1 MKISLISK
9 IRLRIRHFLRKS
21 RHRAWR
27 IHWHVTLVI
36 ALLLAIPIG
45 FYIYYDNVIFPRHLK
60 YLSLYDD
67 DWDLHYYVTIPLF
80 VCWGVATGLFMY
92 LWNKQDKKDSEKRA
106 KEWEKFSAKHGISDY
121 RSKESPNLA
130 DVVIELRER
139 KEKGERQPILKE
151 DQEQEYKD
159 DISESEVV
167 VLSESETTVEQEPT
181 EETIQKPARKP
192 RRESRRIKQ
201 IYRDYME
208 RENPYKKFLKAR
220 EEAVRHIQE
229 ILDNRPTKGL
239 LGDAYL
245 FTTDETDTLFEGFSI
260 VYGNQ
265 VLAVQITYPEPYL
278 QRGTNMVRHYR
289 GGASGWKWERER
301 FIDRCQQNRLIP
313 CIYEVDPITLQP
325 MDANGWNLRNALTE
339 ESIIPP
345 RLVTAELIDMS
356 AWELETQ
363 MIQFV
368 REYQQQEEEEL
379 KFYRD
384 NRKGNILWM
393 RRKGRKNDE
402 WVIAK
407 RVNKFTQLTDA
418 QKERLRNSEFSLY
431 RKNGY
436 LAQIIYM
443 KENTKGWLSP
453 VDHPKRGV
461 NYQMEFEGL
470 QPLQKGA
477 AGFK

>member
-1 MKISLISK
+1 MVRIGLTGR
-9 IRLRIRHFLRKS
+9 IRLRTRHFLRKS

-27 IHWHVTLVI
+27 IHWRVTLAI
-36 ALLLAIPIG
+36 ALLLVIPVG

-67 DWDLHYYVTIPLF
+67 DWDLHCYVTIPLF
-80 VCWGVATGLFMY
+80 VCWGIATGLFMY
-92 LWNKQDKKDSEKRA
+92 LWNKQDKINSEKRA
-106 KEWEKFSAKHGISDY
+106 KEWEEFRAKHKIIDY
-121 RSKESPNLA
+121 TSKLA

-139 KEKGERQPILKE
+139 REKEEQQPTVIENK
-151 DQEQEYKD
+151 EQEHKG
-159 DISESEVV
+159 DIPEPEEVV
-167 VLSESETTVEQEPT
+167 LPETEATVESEPT
-181 EETIQKPARKP
+181 EEPIQKPARKP
-192 RRESRRIKQ
+192 RRKSRRIQQ

-208 RENPYKKFLKAR
+208 RENPYNKFLKAR
-220 EEAVRHIQE
+220 EKAVRRIQE

-245 FTTDETDTLFEGFSI
+245 FTTDETDTLFEDFSI

-265 VLAVQITYPEPYL
+265 ILAVQITYPDPYL
-278 QRGTNMVRHYR
+278 QRGMNMIRHVR
-289 GGASGWKWERER
+289 GGTSGWKWEREL
-301 FIDRCQQNRLIP
+301 FINLCQQNRLIP
-313 CIYEVDPITLQP
+313 CLYEVDPITLQP
-325 MDANGWNLRNALTE
+325 TDFNGWNLRNALTE

-356 AWELETQ
+356 RWELETQ

-368 REYQQQEEEEL
+368 REYQQQEEEDL
-379 KFYRD
+379 IFHRD

-393 RRKGRKNDE
+393 HRKGRKNDE
-402 WVIAK
+402 WIIAK
-407 RVNKFTQLTDA
+407 RVNKFMQLTDA
-418 QKERLRNSEFSLY
+418 QKERLRNTEFSLY
-431 RKNGY
+431 RKIGY

-470 QPLQKGA
+470 QPLQKR
-477 AGFK
+477 